1 MNFEKSPNKEVEKK
15 SGVGKWLKKNAAL
28 AGAIGVGYLGGLN
41 NSQAQEQK
49 PSPEGGKTNITH
61 VEVDRKNTNSNP
73 KVENIEQTMKDN
85 FVVSLNGAPS
95 EIVKDMLKDAL
106 AQEFPDG
113 IPATIGEQKVQLVF
127 NLRIEDREKSE
138 YGTVNASATLRWEVK
153 DSKGSLVKRGAAVDV
168 TGPAAFNV
176 SSARKRAVSS
186 ALKGISPQIKILF
199 ELKK

>member
-95 EIVKDMLKDAL
+95 EIVKDMLKD
-106 AQEFPDG
+106 D
-113 IPATIGEQKVQLVF
+113 
-127 NLRIEDREKSE
+127 NLIDDA
-138 YGTVNASATLRWEVK
+138 V
-153 DSKGSLVKRGAAVDV
+153 VKRLSDQKREDLEESETQTIVDDIV
-168 TGPAAFNV
+168 KFIRSYRGFV
-176 SSARKRAVSS
+176 RCMSDEEM
-186 ALKGISPQIKILF
+186 LDHF
-199 ELKK
+199 